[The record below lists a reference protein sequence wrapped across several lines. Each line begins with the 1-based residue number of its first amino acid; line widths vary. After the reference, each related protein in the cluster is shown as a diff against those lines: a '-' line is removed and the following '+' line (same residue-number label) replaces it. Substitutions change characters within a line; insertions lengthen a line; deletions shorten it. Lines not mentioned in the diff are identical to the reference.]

1 MLGGRS
7 GIEND
12 NQNTPPL
19 TKDEAPSTSNDL
31 DDEIPF

>member
-7 GIEND
+7 GIENN
-12 NQNTPPL
+12 NQNTSSV
-19 TKDEAPSTSNDL
+19 TSDEAPSTSNDL

>member
-1 MLGGRS
+1 MLSGRS

-12 NQNTPPL
+12 NQNTRSS
-19 TKDEAPSTSNDL
+19 TNDEAPSTSNDL